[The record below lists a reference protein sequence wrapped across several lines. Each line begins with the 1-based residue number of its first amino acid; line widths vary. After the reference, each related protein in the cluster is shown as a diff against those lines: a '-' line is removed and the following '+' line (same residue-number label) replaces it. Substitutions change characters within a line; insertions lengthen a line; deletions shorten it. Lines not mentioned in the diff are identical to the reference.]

1 MYLTFVCFNCI
12 FMTSARLPDFSLAVA
27 NQEAW
32 ITGGPVQVE
41 PWNESDSPRTLS
53 FQRGDIND
61 TFVI

>member
-1 MYLTFVCFNCI
+1 
-12 FMTSARLPDFSLAVA
+12 MTSARMPDFSLAVA

-32 ITGGPVQVE
+32 ITEGPVQVE